1 MMRIRFCTIVVSLL
15 VSLFGISH
23 VEAAVTLSNDV
34 GGVSTLPQSKRLES
48 ERLFFRAYDQFI
60 RRRYDASSSDLEKAL
75 HANTYLVD
83 YYLLKSMILR
93 RTGRYEEA
101 KKAIGY
107 YLEVRPRDDSSRRF
121 FSQLR
126 REQDFLKRFFSFSTK
141 ITAGDI
147 VERPVASFFSFGVTH
162 QPGVVGLGKTESFS
176 DGVVICDLL
185 GNAVLVFD
193 ANGGLLKRI
202 QADHPVAPMPLDSD
216 SLYVLCE
223 NGSVI
228 YVNKDRAEPR
238 YKIAGSFS
246 DAVLLDNRRM
256 IVANIDSRR
265 IEEIDIETAKV
276 LSSWS
281 PKETNVPFEPVSLS
295 LYGRWLAVADRNN
308 GNISLVDASA
318 GYQLLASLDY
328 PKVRDLCWT
337 SWGEL
342 YALSED
348 GKISKI
354 SFAPLEKAL
363 IRTDLEFEFRDGW
376 ALSEVKNKLLCFDV
390 RMFRLW
396 ALEYGRIADF
406 SGFLSVYDPQLSRE
420 NDSSF
425 FSMNATVSFPMIGPD
440 TYNPLIGHAVWG
452 ERVFPAKATETPP
465 IVPDAPPLLF
475 LRDDSV
481 ETVSYP
487 RKTTVKNG
495 AAVYAYLE
503 KVWNPGR
510 NRFDTIILD
519 NSIRFTVEDCER
531 LAGFCLMNSI
541 SVFLSVFSVS
551 EPQLIRLA
559 TITGGRVVLSLP
571 GADMKKTFNAPRN
584 MSIKIPIPKDM
595 TTSGYPG
602 RSLFSLF
609 LDLGAYHSRDWLPLW
624 GDRIPER

>member
-1 MMRIRFCTIVVSLL
+1 MMRKRFCTIVVSLFL
-15 VSLFGISH
+15 SLFYIAQL
-23 VEAAVTLSNDV
+23 EAAVTLSNDV
-34 GGVSTLPQSKRLES
+34 GGGSTLPQSKRLES

-60 RRRYDASSSDLEKAL
+60 RRRYDASISDLEKAL
-75 HANTYLVD
+75 RANTYLVD

-121 FSQLR
+121 FSQLQ

-141 ITAGDI
+141 ISTGDI
-147 VERPVASFFSFGVTH
+147 VEHPVASLFSFGITH
-162 QPGVVGLGKTESFS
+162 QPGVVGLGKTESLS
-176 DGVVICDLL
+176 DGVVICDSL
-185 GNAVLVFD
+185 GNSVLVFD

-202 QADHPVAPMPLDSD
+202 QAEHPVAPLPLDSD

-223 NGSVI
+223 NGTVI
-228 YVNKDRAEPR
+228 HINKDGAESR
-238 YKIAGSFS
+238 NKIAGSFS

-265 IEEIDIETAKV
+265 IEEIDLERTTV
-276 LSSWS
+276 LSSWA

-295 LYGRWLAVADRNN
+295 LYGRWLAVGDRNN
-308 GNISLVDASA
+308 GSISVVDTSA
-318 GYQLLASLDY
+318 GYQLLASLNY
-328 PKVRDLCWT
+328 PKVRDLCWS

-342 YALSED
+342 FALSEE
-348 GKISKI
+348 GVLSKI

-363 IRTDLEFEFRDGW
+363 IRTDIESGLRDAW
-376 ALSEVKNKLLCFDV
+376 ALSEVKNSLLCFDV
-390 RMFRLW
+390 RLFRLW
-396 ALEYGRIADF
+396 ALEYGSIADYA
-406 SGFLSVYDPQLSRE
+406 GFLSVYDPRLSQE
-420 NDSSF
+420 DESSV

-440 TYNPLIGHAVWG
+440 THSALIGHAVWG

-465 IVPDAPPLLF
+465 IAMDVLPLF
-475 LRDDSV
+475 FMRDGSV

-487 RKTTVKNG
+487 KKTTVKNG
-495 AAVYAYLE
+495 AAVCAYLE

-519 NSIRFTVEDCER
+519 SSIRFTPEDCER

-541 SVFLSVFSVS
+541 SVFLSALSVS
-551 EPQLIRLA
+551 EPRLIRLA
-559 TITGGRVVLSLP
+559 TITGGRVLYSLP
-571 GADMKKTFNAPRN
+571 GAALNRTFNAPRS
-584 MSIKIPIPKDM
+584 MSIKIPIPEDM

-602 RSLFSLF
+602 RSLLSLF

-624 GDRIPER
+624 GNRIPER